1 MTLVDQHPRVQAAD
15 HALADLAKRRADFE
29 ARVRPIAE
37 EDAKAERVY
46 NQALEDALLRG
57 GPMPA
62 PLVRQL
68 PELADVEVRHRFLF
82 EQQQL
87 NEERQRA
94 VAAAFPDVLEQA
106 RAMATE
112 LAVAAQAPLQ
122 QLLTA
127 MGEVGTLLQAVRVCR
142 DAANAEARDRNDG
155 TGRTQ
160 FNDFPLTVER
170 IIQVIATAG
179 DPIDLIDL
187 GGRRE
192 IRGLNTGM
200 TVGDVRQLLG
210 TRA

>member
-1 MTLVDQHPRVQAAD
+1 M
-15 HALADLAKRRADFE
+15 
-29 ARVRPIAE
+29 
-37 EDAKAERVY
+37 
-46 NQALEDALLRG
+46 LRG

-127 MGEVGTLLQAVRVCR
+127 MGEVGTLLQAVWVCR

-200 TVGDVRQLLG
+200 TVGDVRQLL
-210 TRA
+210 